1 MPLRLPRRWKLSWLW
16 TRESIPQAKPP
27 SVRLAVVTAPA
38 GEGERRGDEAV
49 RGTEILQTTHV
60 ETAELGELAK
70 LPPFRP
76 VVIRL
81 LRLFDRDDVSLEEVS
96 ALVEAD
102 PSMASEILAIVNSPL
117 FGVQQTVS
125 RPAHAIALLGVERT
139 KSLAATLAMRSLMQ
153 GGPRTPIVRR
163 FWIHSIATATLA
175 RHLAPAFNL
184 EPEASHVAAL
194 MHDLGRSGLLAAHQE
209 PYSRLA
215 CAAHENTAEILAA
228 EQAAFGMT
236 HCQAGML
243 LAKAW
248 NLPAQFPAVAGHHHD
263 AGSGE
268 PLVAV
273 VQLCCRLADD
283 FMYQAIHRGDMAKP
297 AATIAQYAPDRLH
310 SRLTGELD
318 AVGAAIETA
327 IGTLDF

>member
-70 LPPFRP
+70 L
-76 VVIRL
+76 IRL

-194 MHDLGRSGLLAAHQE
+194 MHDFWPRTRNRTAVWLA
-209 PYSRLA
+209 PRTKTRRRFWPPNKRRLA
-215 CAAHENTAEILAA
+215 
-228 EQAAFGMT
+228 
-236 HCQAGML
+236 
-243 LAKAW
+243 
-248 NLPAQFPAVAGHHHD
+248 
-263 AGSGE
+263 
-268 PLVAV
+268 
-273 VQLCCRLADD
+273 
-283 FMYQAIHRGDMAKP
+283 
-297 AATIAQYAPDRLH
+297 
-310 SRLTGELD
+310 
-318 AVGAAIETA
+318 
-327 IGTLDF
+327 